1 MLKESII
8 MSWQNII
15 HNKMRSFL
23 TILGIIIG
31 VASIITLIT
40 IVNGVTDNVTSTVS
54 DMGANKINVR
64 ISGTPLKQGLSDK
77 DVRAIGD
84 IDNIEGVAPTISV
97 KTDIV
102 YNKEVLEDITIQ
114 GKNQV
119 YFTETDDLLE
129 SGRPINIL
137 DVDSKNRICLIGQ
150 NVVDELFKT
159 ESPIGK
165 DIIINGVRYSVVGTL
180 KESDNY
186 SMNSNDDSIIIPYTT
201 AMSLMGVKN
210 INSVDIFVNDGDLS
224 QTTTSDTENYLKTL
238 FNNHED
244 AFVVTNMQ
252 NILDT
257 VSEMTGMMSLMLV
270 GIASI
275 SLIVGGIGIMNMM
288 LVSVTERTTEI
299 GIRKALGADP
309 RRIQQQ
315 FLIESIFLSLVGG
328 IIGLLTGIAIAFLG
342 CLAIG
347 VTFSLSVST
356 LLLAVGFSVGVG
368 VIFGFTPAKNASR
381 LNPIDA
387 LRSV

>member
-119 YFTETDDLLE
+119 YFDETDDLLE

-150 NVVDELFKT
+150 NVVYELFKT

>member
-1 MLKESII
+1 

-119 YFTETDDLLE
+119 YFDETDDLLE

-150 NVVDELFKT
+150 NVVYELFKT